1 MSKPVLQKLAAAASG
16 VTYEES
22 LEAARLEPTVYERLG
37 GDDGVRLLSCLFYDR
52 VYEDGKDEPGSSSS
66 SSSSTW
72 FLNIFSSSTK
82 EEAIDNQYRFLVQ
95 TFGGPSLYSEK
106 KGRYTRLAGRHAT
119 YSIGPKAA
127 ERWSEIM
134 AGAMRQHPALKKD
147 DEALRAMERYRTA
160 LCSGSAA
167 PGMITARRDAFGV
180 RSKVVHDN
188 VSLLVGRLR
197 CPAIS
202 GTRRTTSS

>member
-1 MSKPVLQKLAAAASG
+1 VLSILEQMSKPVLQKLAAAASG

-37 GDDGVRLLSCLFYDR
+37 GDDGVRPLSCLFYDR
-52 VYEDGKDEPGSSSS
+52 VYEDGKAEPGSSSS
-66 SSSSTW
+66 SW

-106 KGRYTRLAGRHAT
+106 KGRYTKLAGRHAT

-127 ERWSEIM
+127 ERWAEIM
-134 AGAMRQHPALKKD
+134 AGAMRQHPALAKD
-147 DEALRAMERYRTA
+147 AEALRAMERYRTA

-167 PGMITARRDAFGV
+167 PEMITARRDAFGV
-180 RSKVVHDN
+180 RSNVVQES
-188 VSLLVGRLR
+188 V
-197 CPAIS
+197 
-202 GTRRTTSS
+202 